1 MCVFHMPT
9 WPAPEDLS
17 EKSVLLQAGEEGFNQ
32 GAAYKVEWS
41 QETFRAGKAS
51 WAWKLLESTISPR
64 LERTKE
70 GAVWEPQRV
79 VAISEATRTGGFGLR
94 KEGVRE

>member
-1 MCVFHMPT
+1 M
-9 WPAPEDLS
+9 
-17 EKSVLLQAGEEGFNQ
+17 KSQSSRQERRAFNL

-51 WAWKLLESTISPR
+51 WAWKLLESTISPQ
-64 LERTKE
+64 LDRTKE
-70 GAVWEPQRV
+70 GAVWESQRV

-94 KEGVRE
+94 KEGAGE